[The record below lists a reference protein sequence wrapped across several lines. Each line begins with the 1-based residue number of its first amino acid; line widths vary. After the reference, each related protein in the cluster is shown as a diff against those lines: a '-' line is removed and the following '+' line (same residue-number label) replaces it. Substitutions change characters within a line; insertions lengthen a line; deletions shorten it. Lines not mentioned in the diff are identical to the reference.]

1 MLLNLKL
8 NVSLVYYFTINVLF
22 LLVSFVFIC
31 VIFQTLEKKE
41 EEVTSDEEEGEK
53 KKQEEEQQ
61 DGEEQYDEEEFEEVS
76 NGSQC

>member
-31 VIFQTLEKKE
+31 VIFQTLE

-61 DGEEQYDEEEFEEVS
+61 DGEEEYDEEEFEEV
-76 NGSQC
+76 NICRRC

>member
-31 VIFQTLEKKE
+31 VIFQTLE

>member
-8 NVSLVYYFTINVLF
+8 NVSLVCYFTINVPF
-22 LLVSFVFIC
+22 LLVYFVFIC